1 MGVGFQGGTDLG
13 FMIAFAM
20 TLHNVPEGIG
30 IGAPLKKR
38 RRVLSFHC
46 DFDSYGRSCNS
57 YWRNHWLEIG
67 KVFLLELLVL
77 PWDLRQ
83 VP

>member
-38 RRVLSFHC
+38 RLVLSFHC

-57 YWRNHWLEIG
+57 LLAQSLVGNWQ
-67 KVFLLELLVL
+67 VF
-77 PWDLRQ
+77 PS
-83 VP
+83 